1 MTVQELSKALSP
13 MGYTVEDTDDVVR
26 IIVDPSDFI
35 RGAPKLSGD
44 LQRVGWRRSYSY
56 RSSRPLTKAEAEV
69 WDRHLHPLNYLEPL
83 AYPKMP
89 KVKKPKRTEPEE
101 ETYVQLS
108 FF

>member
-13 MGYTVEDTDDVVR
+13 MGYTVEDTEDVVR

-56 RSSRPLTKAEAEV
+56 RSSRPLTKAEAEA
-69 WDRHLHPLNYLEPL
+69 WDRFLHPLEYLEVEKL
-83 AYPKMP
+83 KPKP
-89 KVKKPKRTEPEE
+89 KKPKRTEPEE
-101 ETYVQLS
+101 ETYIQLS
-108 FF
+108 LF

>member
-44 LQRVGWRRSYSY
+44 LQKVGWRRSYSY
-56 RSSRPLTKAEAEV
+56 RSSRPLTKAEAEA
-69 WDRHLHPLNYLEPL
+69 WDRFLHPLDYLEPEPVK
-83 AYPKMP
+83 PK
-89 KVKKPKRTEPEE
+89 KAKPKRTETEE
-101 ETYVQLS
+101 EYVQLS
-108 FF
+108 LF

>member
-1 MTVQELSKALSP
+1 MTVQELTKALSP

-26 IIVDPSDFI
+26 IIVGPSDFI

-69 WDRHLHPLNYLEPL
+69 WDRHLHPLDYLDVEPVK
-83 AYPKMP
+83 PKP
-89 KVKKPKRTEPEE
+89 KKPKRTEPEE
-101 ETYVQLS
+101 ETYIQLS
-108 FF
+108 LF